1 MNISI
6 RQPQDLEQLKD
17 HIRQERNA
25 KQRDRYR
32 AVLLALDGRL
42 TSTIMQMLGR
52 SKNFV
57 QRWSYAYRDGGIEA
71 IAPGRPTGRPPK
83 LTPLQEQ
90 QFRQR
95 MLDGPRQEDDVC
107 TLRAKDAR
115 HIIEEELGVQY
126 SLAGVYDL
134 LHRLGLSCLQ
144 PRPKHRKNDLEAMKE
159 WLEKAPLLS
168 KKPRKNNQARP

>member
-1 MNISI
+1 MHILI
-6 RQPQDLEQLKD
+6 RQPPDLEQLRDK
-17 HIRQERNA
+17 IRQESNS

-32 AVLLALDGRL
+32 AVLLALEGLL
-42 TSTIMQMLGR
+42 TNTIMQMLGR

-71 IAPGRPTGRPPK
+71 ITPGRPTGRPSK
-83 LTPLQEQ
+83 LMPFQEQ

-115 HIIEEELGVQY
+115 HIIEQEFGVQY

-144 PRPKHRKNDLEAMKE
+144 PRPKHRKNDPHAMKE
-159 WLEKAPLLS
+159 WLEEAPLLS
-168 KKPRKNNQARP
+168 RESRKNNQTRP